1 MAILKREGADKV
13 DEVTRLFREQALEW
27 DGSLLSPGCAVW
39 TTAALD
45 DLHERFVL
53 QPDAG
58 PDAFEVKLERQL
70 AGASCTARTRC

>member
-45 DLHERFVL
+45 DLHEWSSESTRNF
-53 QPDAG
+53 P
-58 PDAFEVKLERQL
+58 AFGSPFGTNVIDFC
-70 AGASCTARTRC
+70 G